1 LKLCS
6 DFISFQYFLKLKE
19 SLHQQKIQSMEEQ
32 SEEKSSQL
40 HCPAGGCPAGPS
52 AAPALLNMPFQS
64 LSQSHVNLIVRRTGL
79 LDDDFDG
86 GGLCGAASGKVKMP
100 STVDIRNQQRAGK
113 KSITT
118 IAGLESDLDLKLIL
132 KNLRKTFA
140 TNGTIVDDTTTGGSV
155 IQLQG
160 DIRKEVS
167 DWLHKHK
174 ICEKSRHKV
183 HGF

>member
-1 LKLCS
+1 
-6 DFISFQYFLKLKE
+6 
-19 SLHQQKIQSMEEQ
+19 MEEQ
-32 SEEKSSQL
+32 SISTTQSKIKSMEQSDERPEPERPGASSTEA
-40 HCPAGGCPAGPS
+40 HS
-52 AAPALLNMPFQS
+52 ALIIPFQT
-64 LSQSHVNLIVRRTGL
+64 HANLIVRGTGL
-79 LDDDFDG
+79 LDDDFDDCLLS
-86 GGLCGAASGKVKMP
+86 GGLHGATSGKVKMP
-100 STVDIRNQQRAGK
+100 SIVDIRNQQRAGK

-132 KNLRKTFA
+132 KNLRKAFA